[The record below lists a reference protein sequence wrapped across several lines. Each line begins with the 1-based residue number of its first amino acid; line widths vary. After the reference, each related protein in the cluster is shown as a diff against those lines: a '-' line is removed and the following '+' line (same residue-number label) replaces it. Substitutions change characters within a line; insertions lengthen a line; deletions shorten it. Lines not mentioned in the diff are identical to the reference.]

1 MSALVL
7 VFASI
12 SGLVIPLDMNAG
24 IFGLFGGGK
33 QQQPPG
39 WMLHKQNVA
48 LDASAFKGAEQPCEN
63 WSWVAGITDMAAAGG
78 AHISQQYL
86 IDRLYGG
93 SVCLQSAG
101 DLEAMAQKIS
111 HDYVLVDG
119 QRFRLDAQFSPGL
132 PAQADALIV
141 AIRQSRPMMLLWR
154 HRPYLLIGMNYDEY
168 IAPTGN
174 KMFIVTELKLF
185 DPMAEEGK
193 REQLF
198 SRDRDDP
205 NDLNGFVYLSI
216 YPK

>member
-1 MSALVL
+1 MSALVFL
-7 VFASI
+7 FATI
-12 SGLVIPLDMNAG
+12 FCLAIPLSLNAG

-63 WSWVAGITDMAAAGG
+63 WSWVAGITDMAAANG

-86 IDRLYGG
+86 VDRLYGG

-132 PAQADALIV
+132 PAQADSLIV

-154 HRPYLLIGMNYDEY
+154 NRPYLLIGMNYDEY

-205 NDLNGFVYLSI
+205 NDLNGFLYLSI